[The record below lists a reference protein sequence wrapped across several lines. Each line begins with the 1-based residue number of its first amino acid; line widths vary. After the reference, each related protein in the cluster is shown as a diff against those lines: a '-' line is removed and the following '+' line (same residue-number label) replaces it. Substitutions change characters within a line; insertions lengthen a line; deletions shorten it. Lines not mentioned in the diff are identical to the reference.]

1 MKKLLIAAIAASL
14 GTPVLAAPLGHPS
27 IPPTEVHDKSHAG
40 GFYQDVITRS
50 QPAPVKE
57 EPKEEQKAVV
67 ATNDCAPLWG
77 GATKDQKDQA
87 QAANGAGQDD
97 KDRAGAIVPLPPT
110 CSGMGLATPLYGQL
124 TVGEAVG
131 IGAAV
136 VAIGAAIGNHG
147 GGGGHHSTSG
157 TTGTTK

>member
-1 MKKLLIAAIAASL
+1 MKKLLIVAMAASL
-14 GTPVLAAPLGHPS
+14 ATPVLAAPLGHPG
-27 IPPTEVHDKSHAG
+27 IPATEVHDKTHAE

-50 QPAPVKE
+50 QPAAVKE

-67 ATNDCAPLWG
+67 AANDCAPLWG

-87 QAANGAGQDD
+87 QAANGSD
-97 KDRAGAIVPLPPT
+97 KDRAGAVVPLPPT

-147 GGGGHHSTSG
+147 GGGGHHSSGTSG

>member
-27 IPPTEVHDKSHAG
+27 IPATEVHDETHAG

-77 GATKDQKDQA
+77 GGAKDQQDQA
-87 QAANGAGQDD
+87 RAANAADKDD

-147 GGGGHHSTSG
+147 VGGGHHSSG

>member
-14 GTPVLAAPLGHPS
+14 GTPVLAAPLGHHS
-27 IPPTEVHDKSHAG
+27 IPSTEVHDETHAG

-57 EPKEEQKAVV
+57 EPKKEEKAVV
-67 ATNDCAPLWG
+67 ATNDCAPLWVG
-77 GATKDQKDQA
+77 GTKDQKDQA
-87 QAANGAGQDD
+87 QAANAADKDD

-136 VAIGAAIGNHG
+136 VAAGVAIGNHG
-147 GGGGHHSTSG
+147 GGGGHHSSG

>member
-14 GTPVLAAPLGHPS
+14 GTPVLAAPLGHHS
-27 IPPTEVHDKSHAG
+27 IPSTEVHDETHAG

-57 EPKEEQKAVV
+57 EPKKEEKAVV

-77 GATKDQKDQA
+77 GGTKDQKDQA
-87 QAANGAGQDD
+87 QAANAADKDD

-136 VAIGAAIGNHG
+136 VAAGVAIGNRG
-147 GGGGHHSTSG
+147 GGGGHHSSG

>member
-1 MKKLLIAAIAASL
+1 MKKLLVAAIAASL
-14 GTPVLAAPLGHPS
+14 CTPVLAAPLGHKS
-27 IPPTEVHDKSHAG
+27 IPPTEVHDETHAG

-57 EPKEEQKAVV
+57 EPKEDKKAVV
-67 ATNDCAPLWG
+67 ATTDCAPLWG
-77 GATKDQKDQA
+77 GGKNDQKDQA
-87 QAANGAGQDD
+87 QAQNHGDQDD
-97 KDRAGAIVPLPPT
+97 KDRAAAIVPVPDT

-147 GGGGHHSTSG
+147 GGGGHHSSG

>member
-27 IPPTEVHDKSHAG
+27 IPATEVHDETHAG

-50 QPAPVKE
+50 QSAPVKE

-77 GATKDQKDQA
+77 GGAKDQQDQA
-87 QAANGAGQDD
+87 RAANAADKDD

-147 GGGGHHSTSG
+147 GGGGHHSSG

>member
-1 MKKLLIAAIAASL
+1 MKKLLIAVIAASL
-14 GTPVLAAPLGHPS
+14 GTPLLAAPLGHPS
-27 IPPTEVHDKSHAG
+27 IPPTEVHDETHAG

-50 QPAPVKE
+50 KPAPVKE

-67 ATNDCAPLWG
+67 AANDCAPLWG
-77 GATKDQKDQA
+77 GATENEKDQA
-87 QAANGAGQDD
+87 QTAHAADKDD
-97 KDRAGAIVPLPPT
+97 KDRAGAIVPLPSA

-147 GGGGHHSTSG
+147 GGGGHHSSG

>member
-14 GTPVLAAPLGHPS
+14 CTPVLAAPLGHSS
-27 IPPTEVHDKSHAG
+27 IPATEVHDETHAG

-57 EPKEEQKAVV
+57 EPKKDEKAVV
-67 ATNDCAPLWG
+67 ATNECAPLWG
-77 GATKDQKDQA
+77 GGKSEQEQA
-87 QAANGAGQDD
+87 QAQARNGASQDD
-97 KDRAGAIVPLPPT
+97 KDRAAAVVPVADS
-110 CSGMGLATPLYGQL
+110 CSGLGLATPLYGQL

-136 VAIGAAIGNHG
+136 VAAGVAIGNHG
-147 GGGGHHSTSG
+147 GGGGHHSSG

>member
-1 MKKLLIAAIAASL
+1 MKKLLVAAIAASL
-14 GTPVLAAPLGHPS
+14 CTPVLAAPLGHKS
-27 IPPTEVHDKSHAG
+27 IPPTVVHDETHAG
-40 GFYQDVITRS
+40 GFYQDVITRP

-67 ATNDCAPLWG
+67 AANDCAPLWG
-77 GATKDQKDQA
+77 GGTKDQKDQA
-87 QAANGAGQDD
+87 QAASRADQDD

-124 TVGEAVG
+124 TVGEAVS

-136 VAIGAAIGNHG
+136 VAAGVAIGNHG
-147 GGGGHHSTSG
+147 GGGHHSSG

>member
-1 MKKLLIAAIAASL
+1 MKKLLIAVIAASL

-27 IPPTEVHDKSHAG
+27 IPPTEVHDETHAG

-50 QPAPVKE
+50 KPAPVKE

-67 ATNDCAPLWG
+67 AANDCAPLWG
-77 GATKDQKDQA
+77 GATENEKDQA
-87 QAANGAGQDD
+87 QTARAADKDD
-97 KDRAGAIVPLPPT
+97 KDRAGAIVPLPPA

-147 GGGGHHSTSG
+147 GGGGHHNSG

>member
-14 GTPVLAAPLGHPS
+14 GTPVLAAPPGHPS
-27 IPPTEVHDKSHAG
+27 IPPTEIHDKTHAG
-40 GFYQDVITRS
+40 GFYQDVVTRS

-57 EPKEEQKAVV
+57 EPKEEEKAVI
-67 ATNDCAPLWG
+67 AANDCAPLWG
-77 GATKDQKDQA
+77 GGTEEQKDQV
-87 QAANGAGQDD
+87 QAANAPAQDD
-97 KDRAGAIVPLPPT
+97 TDRAAAVVPVPPA

-136 VAIGAAIGNHG
+136 VAAGVAIGNHG
-147 GGGGHHSTSG
+147 GGGGHHGTSG